1 MEIIFTSFESITS
14 KDLRLMGRTSLLMFP
29 IYGMGALLGPIAK
42 GIDRWLGE
50 EGNLTRKDKFW
61 RHGIGDMVL
70 IFCAEYAT
78 GSFLKARNMCPWD
91 YSGHLFHVDGL
102 IRLDFAPFWFAAGL
116 FFEMLTDRSSLH
128 K

>member
-1 MEIIFTSFESITS
+1 M
-14 KDLRLMGRTSLLMFP
+14 
-29 IYGMGALLGPIAK
+29 LLGSRERINAM
-42 GIDRWLGE
+42 IDNADEHLRYTGLG
-50 EGNLTRKDKFW
+50 
-61 RHGIGDMVL
+61 
-70 IFCAEYAT
+70 AEYAT